1 MGKQGKHVDGAR
13 NLLGFR
19 GKVPFCRQSALAG
32 ILDLVEKEGV
42 PPQHK
47 RKNIRQAIQT
57 LIASMNLYGP
67 LLVTVTAMSVVNEP
81 RELLFANIFPTLL
94 QLTNVEEHLQ
104 TCLTIFTCKFL
115 ALWSVH
121 GAPFATQMKF
131 TQAIN

>member
-81 RELLFANIFPTLL
+81 RELLFANIFSYIAAAY
-94 QLTNVEEHLQ
+94 Q
-104 TCLTIFTCKFL
+104 CGGAFACKFL
-115 ALWSVH
+115 ALKSVR